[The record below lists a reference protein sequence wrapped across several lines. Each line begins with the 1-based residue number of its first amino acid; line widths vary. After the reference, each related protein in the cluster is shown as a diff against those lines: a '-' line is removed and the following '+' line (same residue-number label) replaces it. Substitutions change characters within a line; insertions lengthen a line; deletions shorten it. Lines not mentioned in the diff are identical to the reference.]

1 MAIDC
6 CQAGAETP
14 FDTELLNACMD
25 EVEYTYEQDMCTYKV
40 FALNIFEERIAEIY
54 SGDADE
60 SECCDAALLTTP
72 FD

>member
-1 MAIDC
+1 
-6 CQAGAETP
+6 
-14 FDTELLNACMD
+14 MD